1 MSKLDS
7 DKVKIGD
14 MEFTVTKDSF
24 KLVEIDYE
32 LAKQS
37 CEVCNLGKY
46 CEYKYQLGV
55 KQYMLI
61 SMCKILQISPEII
74 REDDIL
80 NQFL

>member
-1 MSKLDS
+1 MKDYMSKLGS

-37 CEVCNLGKY
+37 CEVCTKGKN
-46 CEYKYQLGV
+46 C
-55 KQYMLI
+55 
-61 SMCKILQISPEII
+61 
-74 REDDIL
+74 
-80 NQFL
+80 